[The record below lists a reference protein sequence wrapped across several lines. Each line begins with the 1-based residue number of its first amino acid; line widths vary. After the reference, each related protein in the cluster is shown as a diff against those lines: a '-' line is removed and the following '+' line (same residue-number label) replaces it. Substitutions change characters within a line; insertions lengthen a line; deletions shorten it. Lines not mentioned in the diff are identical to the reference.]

1 MKLSAQ
7 LLQTVF
13 LSIRNIRR
21 MSYAEA
27 NDCVSIPQ
35 LRFLTAI
42 GEGLDQTSILARTMG
57 VSQAAVSKMIDG
69 MVERDWVERLSD
81 EDRRV
86 TRLVLSEKGKRLNQK
101 VHSAIE
107 DRIDVLLKDITKE
120 ERQTLKSGLQVLSKV
135 FNSESVS

>member
-135 FNSESVS
+135 FNSESLS

>member
-86 TRLVLSEKGKRLNQK
+86 TRLVLSEKGKHLNQK

-135 FNSESVS
+135 FNSESLS

>member
-1 MKLSAQ
+1 
-7 LLQTVF
+7 
-13 LSIRNIRR
+13 
-21 MSYAEA
+21 
-27 NDCVSIPQ
+27 
-35 LRFLTAI
+35 
-42 GEGLDQTSILARTMG
+42 MG

-135 FNSESVS
+135 FNSESLS